1 MRAVLQFRASSGLR
15 ARLAAVAAAQAD
27 LSVEVVNEDDAAA
40 FARALPGMEVLL
52 HVLKPVT
59 AEVITLAPR
68 LRLIQKIGVGVNT
81 IALDAARARG
91 IAVCNMPGSNS
102 QAVAEHALMLMLAAL
117 RRVVPLDAA
126 TRAGR
131 GWALPTDALDDCGEL
146 AGRCVGLVGYGA
158 VPQRLAP
165 VLQALGARVLH
176 TSRSGAGAGDP
187 GWRTLDALL
196 DEADVVSLHVP
207 LTPETQGLLNAARIA
222 RMRRGAIL
230 VNTARGAL
238 IDEAALLAALRSG
251 HLRAAGMDVFE
262 HEPARASNPLL
273 ALDNVVAT
281 PHVAWLTPETL
292 ERSLGIAV
300 ENCRRLARGDALL
313 HRVA

>member
-1 MRAVLQFRASSGLR
+1 MLQFRASSGLR
-15 ARLAAVAAAQAD
+15 ARLASIAGALPD
-27 LSVEVVNEDDAAA
+27 LAIEVVDEDDDAA
-40 FARALPGMEVLL
+40 FVRALTNMEVLL

-59 AEVITLAPR
+59 AEVISRAPR

-102 QAVAEHALMLMLAAL
+102 QAVAEHTLMLMLATL
-117 RRVVPLDAA
+117 RRVLPLDAA
-126 TRAGR
+126 MRAGR
-131 GWALPTDALDDCGEL
+131 GWVLHPDALDDCGEL

-165 VLQALGARVLH
+165 VLLALGARVIH
-176 TSRSGAGAGDP
+176 TSRRGGGTGDT
-187 GWRTLDALL
+187 GWRSLDALL
-196 DEADVVSLHVP
+196 AEADVVSLHVP
-207 LTPETQGLLNAARIA
+207 LTPQTQGMLNADRIA

-238 IDEAALLAALRSG
+238 VDEPALVAALRDR
-251 HLRAAGMDVFE
+251 HLRAAGLDVFAD
-262 HEPARASNPLL
+262 EPADAINPLL
-273 ALDNVVAT
+273 ALDNVVTT

-292 ERSLGIAV
+292 ERSLAIAV
-300 ENCRRLARGDALL
+300 ENCHRLAKGEALL
-313 HRVA
+313 HRMA